1 MTTAAGLSHALPRS
15 DGRGTLSTM
24 RRLLLGSLLLALVAC
39 KQEGGGGFRP
49 PSEPVSVRGWILDVK
64 GAQRGETY
72 EMELARRSQLFLSSS
87 VWVENG
93 DYASGGIAENGAFV
107 ILDVPP
113 GGPVIGFNAP
123 GAETAKVV
131 MQNIPPLADVII
143 PDLILENGGA
153 TVLDPKKIVVRLGG
167 NVAAPTPTGKTATVA
182 GYTVPVTEVPMSQLI
197 DRRDYPQVPGFRP
210 VATVK

>member
-1 MTTAAGLSHALPRS
+1 MRPMLILS
-15 DGRGTLSTM
+15 M
-24 RRLLLGSLLLALVAC
+24 VLALAAC
-39 KQEGGGGFRP
+39 KGGESGGFRP

-64 GAQRGETY
+64 GAQRAETI
-72 EMELARRSQLFLSSS
+72 EMEIARRGQLFLSSS

-131 MQNIPPLADVII
+131 MKDVPPLADVFV

-153 TVLDPKKIVVRLGG
+153 TVLDPKKIVVRLAG
-167 NVAAPTPTGKTATVA
+167 NVDKPTPTGRNAMVA
-182 GYTVPVTEVPMSQLI
+182 GYTVPIIEVPTSQMI
-197 DRRDYPQVPGFRP
+197 DRRDYPPVPGFRP